1 MADDGPEAPTG
12 ISTRE
17 KLRAL
22 YGVAAFRPRLTV
34 AVVASGLLTAALEG
48 VGIGFIL
55 PIVQQA
61 RGDAAPSGLAAVF
74 AGVYETLG
82 VPFTLEF
89 IVLGVGLVIAT
100 RYTAAFVLDWLRG
113 IIDAVYVRHLRE
125 ESFDRGLDASVAY
138 FDEEGSD
145 EVLNAII
152 TQTQYAGSAI
162 GNTVRLLELALVG
175 AAYLA
180 VAVYIAP
187 VLTLLTGVV
196 MGGVMF
202 GIRQVLE
209 GGVSVGERVADANER
224 VQTSVQAGMQGIREV
239 KLFNMSGELY
249 DEFQRAVDQF
259 VDATVDQTRNQA
271 AVTNVNQ
278 FATAVSVFGLIY
290 LGLRV
295 FSLELGSLAVFLF
308 AMFRLGPKV
317 SNMNG
322 VFYDLESNLP
332 HLVRTQQFTE
342 RLERNAEPTGGDRDV
357 PPVETLAFE
366 DVSFSYDAGDE
377 LVLDELSFSIDRG
390 EFVGFVGQSGAGK
403 STIVSLLAQLYEPDE
418 GTIAAD
424 GVPIDAYDVAAW
436 RRRVSV
442 VRQDPFVF
450 NDTLRANITVGNRG
464 ATQADVEHVAEI
476 AKVTEFLDDLP
487 EGYDTHLGDDGVR
500 LSGGQR
506 QRVAIAR
513 ALLKDADLLV
523 LDEATSDLDTHL
535 EEAVH
540 DAIEAMDR
548 DYAMVAIA
556 HRLSTITDA
565 DRIYTMDDGRVVE
578 SGTHSELVER
588 GGQYAGLYA
597 TQS

>member
-1 MADDGPEAPTG
+1 MADDEVDTPAG

-17 KLRAL
+17 KLQAL
-22 YGVAAFRPRLTV
+22 YGVATFRPRLT
-34 AVVASGLLTAALEG
+34 AGIIAFGLITAALEG
-48 VGIGFIL
+48 IGIGFIL

-61 RGDAAPSGLAAVF
+61 RGDAAPSGLAAAF
-74 AGVYETLG
+74 ASVYDVLG

-100 RYTAAFVLDWLRG
+100 RYAAAFMLQWIRG
-113 IIDAVYVRHLRE
+113 ILKAVYVRHLRE
-125 ESFDRGLDASVAY
+125 ESFSRGLNASVAY
-138 FDEEGSD
+138 FDQQGSD

-152 TQTQYAGSAI
+152 TQTQYAGNAI
-162 GNTVRLLELALVG
+162 TKATRLLELTLVG

-196 MGGVMF
+196 MGVFMF
-202 GIRQVLE
+202 GVRQALE

-224 VQTSVQAGMQGIREV
+224 VQTSVQAGMQGIRDV
-239 KLFNMSGELY
+239 KLFNMTGELY
-249 DEFQRAVDQF
+249 SDFQRAVDQF

-271 AVTNVNQ
+271 AVRNVNQ
-278 FATAVSVFGLIY
+278 FATAASVFGLIY

-317 SNMNG
+317 SNLND
-322 VFYDLESNLP
+322 VFYGLETDLP
-332 HLVRTQQFTE
+332 HLVRTQEFTE
-342 RLERNAEPTGGDRDV
+342 RLEHHSEPTGGDREV
-357 PPVETLAFE
+357 PPVDTVAFE
-366 DVSFSYDAGDE
+366 GVSFSYDAGDD

-403 STIVSLLAQLYEPDE
+403 STIVSLLAQLYEPNE
-418 GTIAAD
+418 GRITAD
-424 GVPIDAYDVAAW
+424 GVPVDAYDVAAW
-436 RRRVSV
+436 RRRISV
-442 VRQDPFVF
+442 VRQDPFLF
-450 NDTLRANITVGNRG
+450 NDTLRANITVGNRD
-464 ATQADVEHVAEI
+464 ATQADVERVAEI

-487 EGYDTHLGDDGVR
+487 DGYDTPLGDDGVR

-535 EEAVH
+535 EEEVH
-540 DAIEAMDR
+540 SAIEAMER
-548 DYAMVAIA
+548 DYGMIAIA
-556 HRLSTITDA
+556 HRLSTVTDA
-565 DRIYTMDDGRVVE
+565 DRIYTMDNGQVVE
-578 SGTHSELVER
+578 SGTHSELVEV